1 MLRVGALMTSM
12 LLCSFVVLAQND
24 WQQLLSYSSMGEMA
38 RQMLAEK
45 EKANETTIPSHSTFI
60 HFVVEEELDRE
71 LPVEKWMTDASF
83 FNDFNFEDEAD
94 AQLNIENWMSSDVYF
109 HNLPAE
115 EKDRPLEIESWM
127 TDSSFWRNK

>member
-45 EKANETTIPSHSTFI
+45 DKAAELTVPAHSNLNHFTF
-60 HFVVEEELDRE
+60 EEEIDRA
-71 LPVEKWMTDASF
+71 LPLETWMTDAAF
-83 FNDFNFEDEAD
+83 FNDFNFETETD
-94 AQLNIENWMSSDVYF
+94 AQRPIENWMSSDTYF

-115 EKDRPLEIESWM
+115 ESDRPLELENWM
-127 TDSSFWRNK
+127 TDSQFWKNK